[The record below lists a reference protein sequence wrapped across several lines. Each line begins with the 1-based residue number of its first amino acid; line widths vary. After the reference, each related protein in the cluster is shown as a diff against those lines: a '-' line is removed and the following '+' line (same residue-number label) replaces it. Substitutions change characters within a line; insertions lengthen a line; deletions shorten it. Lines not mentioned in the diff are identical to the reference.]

1 VPFPFGFVPVE
12 EEMTS
17 EDKDKDNGGPFLCST
32 PPSNVETIGCLGLS
46 GEVSGLRIVLS
57 FPFSFVIV
65 VWIVCACVCVELGL
79 YEEEPARSYEG
90 FRMIS
95 HRFP

>member
-1 VPFPFGFVPVE
+1 MPFPFKVE
-12 EEMTS
+12 IDEEMTS
-17 EDKDKDNGGPFLCST
+17 GDKDKDDGGPFLCST
-32 PPSNVETIGCLGLS
+32 PPSNVGTIGCWGLS
-46 GEVSGLRIVLS
+46 GEVSGLRTVLS
-57 FPFSFVIV
+57 FAFSFVIV

-79 YEEEPARSYEG
+79 DEEELARPYER

>member
-1 VPFPFGFVPVE
+1 
-12 EEMTS
+12 
-17 EDKDKDNGGPFLCST
+17 L
-32 PPSNVETIGCLGLS
+32 I
-46 GEVSGLRIVLS
+46 GEVSGLRSVLS

-79 YEEEPARSYEG
+79 DEEELARRYER

-95 HRFP
+95 HRSSLSPSSRVEPAVECDQPSLLP